1 MEKENNDLLKA
12 FGKIEEFKPVN
23 NFSEEEIK
31 DISLLLYQ
39 IDEASTEK
47 NENKNNL
54 KIDDLYE

>member
-1 MEKENNDLLKA
+1 MEKENNDLLKE